1 MIRYCSDVYAHF
13 FLSNRRE
20 MENLWPYRIREM
32 NIKFR
37 RILTRSE
44 CFFIT
49 SFTLSPLSNLSLSLS
64 PNFRISNVVN
74 NACNYLCREVY
85 SRLRLR
91 YKIFETLW
99 SYSKR
104 YSSYVLHAQAH
115 TRVHAYGIKR
125 VARLCKLMA
134 AEFYVATIIVG
145 ISFPGLRLRPRGE
158 QPQQQ
163 QRM

>member
-1 MIRYCSDVYAHF
+1 MFLYYIVYF
-13 FLSNRRE
+13 
-20 MENLWPYRIREM
+20 
-32 NIKFR
+32 
-37 RILTRSE
+37 
-44 CFFIT
+44 
-49 SFTLSPLSNLSLSLS
+49 PLPLISLSLS
-64 PNFRISNVVN
+64 VSSNFRINNVVN

-85 SRLRLR
+85 SLLRPR
-91 YKIFETLW
+91 YKIFETLR

-145 ISFPGLRLRPRGE
+145 ISFPGLRLRLRGE

-163 QRM
+163 Q

>member
-1 MIRYCSDVYAHF
+1 M
-13 FLSNRRE
+13 FL
-20 MENLWPYRIREM
+20 YYI
-32 NIKFR
+32 IYF
-37 RILTRSE
+37 
-44 CFFIT
+44 
-49 SFTLSPLSNLSLSLS
+49 PLPLISLSLS
-64 PNFRISNVVN
+64 SNFRISNVVN
-74 NACNYLCREVY
+74 NVCNYLCREVY
-85 SRLRLR
+85 SRLR
-91 YKIFETLW
+91 YKIFETLR

-104 YSSYVLHAQAH
+104 YFSYVLHAQAH

-163 QRM
+163 Q